1 MDSSGVVP
9 YLEKLGYNIVGY
21 GCMTCIGNSGPL
33 PEPVSQAIEKG
44 ELVAAGVLSGNRN
57 FEGRIHPHTRAN
69 YLASPLLVIAYALA
83 GRVDIDFE
91 KEMGVER
98 FLTFLFS
105 NVFFGRF
112 FSSNVFSNVF
122 VFKRFFT

>member
-91 KEMGVER
+91 KETGIER
-98 FLTFLFS
+98 FLS
-105 NVFFGRF
+105 FFEHF
-112 FSSNVFSNVF
+112 F
-122 VFKRFFT
+122 